1 MTGVP
6 ASSRWADDEDDIA
19 AEVQRKREKAERK
32 RARAAKQQE
41 QQQQQQQQQKQQAQ
55 EQQQQ
60 QLKSNQSPEEEN
72 QTLQQREANSANVE
86 NQLSSPSGS
95 GPPAKRRRLSP
106 QIIQDAPVKLL
117 RFDASTWGPSRHV
130 DNFERLNHIEEG
142 SYGWVSRAK
151 ESATGEIVALKK
163 LKMEIAHEGFPITAL
178 REIKTLTESR
188 HRHIVKLREVVVGDT
203 LNESVGAHVAICIHI
218 EAFG

>member
-6 ASSRWADDEDDIA
+6 ASSRWADDDEDIA
-19 AEVQRKREKAERK
+19 AETQRKQEKAERK
-32 RARAAKQQE
+32 RAKAAKQQE
-41 QQQQQQQQQKQQAQ
+41 QQEKQQ
-55 EQQQQ
+55 EQQQ
-60 QLKSNQSPEEEN
+60 LKNVPRGEDE
-72 QTLQQREANSANVE
+72 TDDAQQREVDYAIIE
-86 NQLSSPSGS
+86 RQLHSPSGS

-106 QIIQDAPVKLL
+106 QITEDAPVKLL
-117 RFDASTWGPSRHV
+117 RFDALTWGPSRHV

-163 LKMEIAHEGFPITAL
+163 LKMEIAHDGFPVTAL
-178 REIKTLTESR
+178 REIKTLTESQ
-188 HRHIVKLREVVVGDT
+188 HKHIVNLREVVIGDT
-203 LNESVGAHVAICIHI
+203 LNESVGAHVAFCIHI

>member
-19 AEVQRKREKAERK
+19 AEAQRKREKAERK

-41 QQQQQQQQQKQQAQ
+41 QQKQQAQAQ
-55 EQQQQ
+55 EQQKLKTNQRREEEDRALQQ
-60 QLKSNQSPEEEN
+60 Q
-72 QTLQQREANSANVE
+72 EANSANVE
-86 NQLSSPSGS
+86 SQLNSPSGS

-106 QIIQDAPVKLL
+106 QITEDNPVKLL

-142 SYGWVSRAK
+142 SYGWVSRAR

-163 LKMEIAHEGFPITAL
+163 LKMEIAHDGFPVTAL

-188 HRHIVKLREVVVGDT
+188 HKHVVELREVVVGDT

>member
-19 AEVQRKREKAERK
+19 AEAQRKREKAERK
-32 RARAAKQQE
+32 RAKAAKQQE
-41 QQQQQQQQQKQQAQ
+41 QQQQQQKQQAQ
-55 EQQQQ
+55 EQQ

-86 NQLSSPSGS
+86 HQLSSPNGS

-106 QIIQDAPVKLL
+106 QTTQGAPVKLL

-142 SYGWVSRAK
+142 SYGWVSRAR

-188 HRHIVKLREVVVGDT
+188 HRHIVELREVVIGDT